1 MNSGI
6 VSTMLITAVA
16 LLIATQVNKS
26 RSIDEEIRQLNAQEV
41 DALLNQNVKKLDYL
55 WSNDLVVTN
64 PLNQFV
70 TKEKVIDL
78 VRSGTLA
85 FVSYDRQIEY
95 IHTYNDTVVVAGSET
110 VVWAGKM
117 PNAGKTSYLRF
128 TSIWL
133 KQDGRWQ
140 EVARHANIVAQ

>member
-1 MNSGI
+1 MCSGI
-6 VSTMLITAVA
+6 IWTTLITIVA
-16 LLIATQVNKS
+16 LLIPMQVTKS

-41 DALLNQNVKKLDYL
+41 DALLNRNVKTLEYL

-70 TKEKVIDL
+70 TKQKVIEL

-85 FVSYDRQIEY
+85 FASYDRTIEY
-95 IHTYNDTVVVAGSET
+95 IRTYNDTVVVCGSET

-117 PNAGKTSYLRF
+117 PNAGKASYLRF
-128 TSIWL
+128 TAVWL
-133 KQDGRWQ
+133 KEDGRWQ
-140 EVARHANIVAQ
+140 EVVRHANIVGQ

>member
-1 MNSGI
+1 MINGF
-6 VSTMLITAVA
+6 VRTAVITAVA
-16 LLIATQVNKS
+16 LLMPMQINKNHS
-26 RSIDEEIRQLNAQEV
+26 VDEEIRQLNAQEV
-41 DALLNQNVKKLDYL
+41 DALLNHNIKRLEYV

-70 TKEKVIDL
+70 NKKNVIDL

-85 FVSYDRQIEY
+85 FVSYDRRIEY
-95 IHTYNDTVVVAGSET
+95 IRTYNDTVVVTGSEI

-117 PNAGKTSYLRF
+117 PNAGKRSQLRF
-128 TSIWL
+128 TAVWL
-133 KQDGRWQ
+133 RQDGRWQ